1 MPKQR
6 TKQYHYKLD
15 FDPKDPEAMKKLV
28 TTAIDILTTVSAGL
42 GVEHAFLLIVN
53 ESDSGFTHLM
63 TNVEQ
68 RQIRDFADVMT
79 RHTIPDQ
86 PPVDKK
92 PTIIVPPGTIL
103 N

>member
-6 TKQYHYKLD
+6 VTKQYHHKLD

-28 TTAIDILTTVSAGL
+28 TTVIDIMTTVSADL

-53 ESDSGFTHLM
+53 ESGTGFTHLM
-63 TNVEQ
+63 TNVDQ
-68 RQIRDFADVMT
+68 PMIREFADVMT
-79 RHTIPDQ
+79 RHVNG
-86 PPVDKK
+86 PPVNPK

>member
-6 TKQYHYKLD
+6 VTKQYHHKLD

-28 TTAIDILTTVSAGL
+28 TTVVDIMTTVSADL
-42 GVEHAFLLIVN
+42 GIEHAFLLIVN
-53 ESDSGFTHLM
+53 ETESGFTHLM

-68 RQIRDFADVMT
+68 ARVREFADVMT
-79 RHTIPDQ
+79 RHVMPD
-86 PPVDKK
+86 PPLVKK